1 MIIQREIQKL
11 VISTPS
17 KIVFLIM
24 DGLGGIPHPELK
36 KTELEAAHTPN
47 LDGLASKSTLG
58 LSNPISPGI
67 TPGSGA
73 AHLSL
78 FGYNPFEFRT
88 GRGILEAMGIEAPV
102 LPSDVV
108 ARGNFAT
115 VGDSGVILDRRAGRI
130 PTSKCAELCH
140 LLESIDLDGPRI
152 SVLPVRDHRFVLL
165 LRGENLSPE
174 LSDSDPGR
182 VGEFPLK
189 VVPLSSKAEKASAYV
204 DQFIVESGKLLK
216 RRDGA
221 NAILLRGFSS
231 LPSLSSFAELYKLKA
246 VAIATYPMY
255 RGLSRLLGMEVEEKV
270 SSIEEEF
277 STLEECFPR
286 YDFFFLHIKETD
298 SAGEDGDFERK
309 VKVIEKVDDCLPQ
322 LLNQKPDVLVVT
334 GDHST
339 PAMLCG
345 HSWHPV
351 PFLLYSPSC
360 RPDNIAQF
368 SESACA
374 RGSLGT
380 ISALDTMPLAL
391 AHALKLSR
399 FGA

>member
-1 MIIQREIQKL
+1 MTQREIQKL

-17 KIVFLIM
+17 RIVFLIM

-47 LDGLASKSTLG
+47 LDNLASRSTLG
-58 LSNPISPGI
+58 LSNPITPGI

-78 FGYNPFEFRT
+78 FGYNPFEFRI

-115 VGDSGVILDRRAGRI
+115 VDDSGVILDRRAGRI
-130 PTSKCAELCH
+130 STSKCAELCH
-140 LLESIDLDGPRI
+140 LLESIDLHGLLI
-152 SVLPVRDHRFVLL
+152 SALPVRDHRFVLL

-182 VGEFPLK
+182 IGQSPQK
-189 VVPLSSKAEKASAYV
+189 VVPLSREAEETSACV
-204 DQFIVESGKLLK
+204 NQFILKSGELLK
-216 RRDGA
+216 GRDGA
-221 NAILLRGFSS
+221 NAVLLRGFSS
-231 LPSLSSFAELYKLKA
+231 LPFLPSFAELYKLKA

-255 RGLSRLLGMEVEEKV
+255 RGLSRLLGMEVMEKI

-277 STLEECFPR
+277 SALEECFSR

-309 VKVIEKVDDCLPQ
+309 LKAIEKVDDYLPQ
-322 LLNQKPDVLVVT
+322 VLNQRPDVLVVT

-360 RPDNIAQF
+360 RPDDVAQF
-368 SESACA
+368 SEAACA

-380 ISALDTMPLAL
+380 ISALDAMPLAL

>member
-1 MIIQREIQKL
+1 MMTLEEIQKL
-11 VISTPS
+11 VITTPS

-24 DGLGGIPHPELK
+24 DGLGGIPHPKLK
-36 KTELEAAHTPN
+36 QTELEAAHTPN
-47 LDGLASKSTLG
+47 LDGLALKSTLG
-58 LSNPISPGI
+58 LSIPISSGI

-78 FGYNPFEFRT
+78 FGYNPFKFRI

-102 LPSDVV
+102 LPGDVV

-115 VGDSGVILDRRAGRI
+115 VDDSGVILDRRAGRI
-130 PTSKCAELCH
+130 PTPKCVELCG
-140 LLESIDLDGPRI
+140 LLGSIDLDGPRI
-152 SVLPVRDHRFVLL
+152 SVLPVKDHRFVLL

-182 VGEFPLK
+182 EGQIPQRVL
-189 VVPLSSKAEKASAYV
+189 PLSQEAEETSAYV
-204 DQFIVESGKLLK
+204 NQFILRSTEVLKGK
-216 RRDGA
+216 DGA
-221 NAILLRGFSS
+221 NAILLRGFSGLPS
-231 LPSLSSFAELYKLKA
+231 LPSFVEVYKLRA
-246 VAIATYPMY
+246 AAIATYPMY
-255 RGLSRLLGMEVEEKV
+255 RGLSRLLGMEVIGKV

-277 STLEECFPR
+277 SAFLACFSQ

-309 VKVIEKVDDCLPQ
+309 VKVIEKVDTLLPQ
-322 LLNQKPDVLVVT
+322 ILKQKPDVLVVT

-339 PAMLCG
+339 PAVLRG

-351 PFLLYSPSC
+351 PFLLYSPSG
-360 RPDNIAQF
+360 RPDEVPSF

-374 RGSLGT
+374 RGSLGN
-380 ISALDTMPLAL
+380 ILALDAMPLAL
-391 AHALKLSR
+391 AHALKLSK